1 MLTASKE
8 EVAAVESQLKIIIR
22 PLWSIPPIHGA
33 RITTKIL
40 NNPQL
45 CEEWQIELKKMA
57 DQVNEMRETFAVE
70 LKSAGLLVGSLY
82 QQFILHTLM
91 YIVYAC
97 KSVK

>member
-1 MLTASKE
+1 MVLHL
-8 EVAAVESQLKIIIR
+8 V
-22 PLWSIPPIHGA
+22 
-33 RITTKIL
+33 RITFIFTLRCFIYFR
-40 NNPQL
+40 
-45 CEEWQIELKKMA
+45 QIELKKMA